1 MTKTPKIIHIITR
14 MDMGGSAQNTLMTCL
29 QLAGSYEIILAFG
42 PSVESRMIAQE
53 QAIVKQRISQF
64 QSRGGRVVL
73 FPDLVRRI
81 DPIRDTVTLV
91 RLWQWIRTEDP
102 DIVHTHSSKAGFLGR
117 WAACM
122 AGVPIVVHTPHG
134 HVFHGHF
141 GVALSR
147 LFLCM
152 ERLSDRVTDHLIC
165 LTQGE
170 LGDYIDLRVTRPEK
184 ASVIHSGVDI
194 QQFQQPEAAL
204 VTTRHI
210 LGIDDRALVV
220 GTVGWLLPIKAPE
233 VLLEAMG
240 HVWRHQT
247 NIVLIYV
254 GKGDLDG
261 PLKAAVRR
269 MRATERVRFLGWRQ
283 DVPDVMHAF
292 DIFVLPSRNEGMGR
306 AAVEALAAGL
316 PVIASRTGGLPDLVS
331 DGLNGLLVPPGDA
344 KALSRAI
351 LELCDDLD
359 LRRRMGE
366 HGGSG
371 PKHLV
376 FSGWS
381 ISWMHS
387 TPVCSTNA
395 F

>member
-117 WAACM
+117 WAARM

-194 QQFQQPEAAL
+194 QQFQQPEAAP

-210 LGIDDRALVV
+210 LDIDDRALVV
-220 GTVGWLLPIKAPE
+220 GTVWLLPIKAPE

-292 DIFVLPSRNEGMGR
+292 DIFVLLSRNEGMGR

-316 PVIASRTGGLPDLVS
+316 PVIASRTGGLPELVS
-331 DGLNGLLVPPGDA
+331 DGLNGLLVPPRDA
-344 KALSRAI
+344 KALNRAI
-351 LELCDDLD
+351 LELCDDPD

-366 HGGSG
+366 HGRQRAEA
-371 PKHLV
+371 
-376 FSGWS
+376 FSLQR
-381 ISWMHS
+381 M
-387 TPVCSTNA
+387 VDKLDALYARLLN
-395 F
+395 